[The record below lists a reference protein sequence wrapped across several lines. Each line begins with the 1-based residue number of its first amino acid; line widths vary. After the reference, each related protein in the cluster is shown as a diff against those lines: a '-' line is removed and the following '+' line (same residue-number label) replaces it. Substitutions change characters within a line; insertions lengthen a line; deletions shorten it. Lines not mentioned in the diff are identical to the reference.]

1 MIQHQHIHYIQHV
14 AFEGLGSIAAWAD
27 GNNISVSCTSLFR
40 NESLPPLET
49 YDWLV
54 VMGGPMGVHDTETY
68 PWLNAELHYIESA
81 IAAGKTIVGVCLGA
95 QMLAHVLGAGVRSNP
110 HREIGWFPV
119 MRAPTATEASIHAAF
134 ATEVTAFHWHGQ
146 TFDIPRGA
154 VHLAGSEGCPNQ
166 AFIYEDRV
174 LALQYHLETTPAA
187 AEALIHHC
195 GDEITEGPYIQTPE
209 TILSSPDRFTAIN
222 AHMAR
227 LLDHL
232 SA

>member
-1 MIQHQHIHYIQHV
+1 MATV
-14 AFEGLGSIAAWAD
+14 LKTLVLLATMAA
-27 GNNISVSCTSLFR
+27 L
-40 NESLPPLET
+40 L
-49 YDWLV
+49 
-54 VMGGPMGVHDTETY
+54 
-68 PWLNAELHYIESA
+68 
-81 IAAGKTIVGVCLGA
+81 AAGEDFRWDEVQGRDLSGRDLVILRSELVPA
-95 QMLAHVLGAGVRSNP
+95 VLVRC
-110 HREIGWFPV
+110 RL
-119 MRAPTATEASIHAAF
+119 EAVTLFNGGDLLPIHAAF